1 MIFYCRCIIVDSTR
15 KGKRIPDALSK
26 TIPIWCSTLNRAVAK
41 HRKKDSEEFDAS
53 FYSLPSVVSR
63 SEHAQIEARIDGFA
77 QRLLDSKA
85 IDMELI
91 ANLLQ
96 KPLRPIWLTPQSTL
110 LINDPPDYSDVPFWP
125 VICLSASQAV
135 ESGSQARPGYLYV
148 QGSGDDQEAW
158 CMVKNNYHPD
168 IFIHTRLLKGKKG
181 LTPRIFWQH
190 HDELVN
196 ASSTAECEGR
206 VRQLVKEEKEN
217 VEAAPENDPAAPPLF
232 KFIDGTTVAIGSRLS
247 GKPPACWVHFDVV
260 VNCTQLEFEENKNE
274 AYKHRYLQLPIPEGK
289 KGQHALY
296 NSIPVVLD
304 FVKPHLAQH
313 RKVLVH
319 CTKGTSREDSSWLG
333 MLTVTLNCVRSRRF
347 CRHRAGYST

>member
-1 MIFYCRCIIVDSTR
+1 M
-15 KGKRIPDALSK
+15 
-26 TIPIWCSTLNRAVAK
+26 
-41 HRKKDSEEFDAS
+41 
-53 FYSLPSVVSR
+53 
-63 SEHAQIEARIDGFA
+63 
-77 QRLLDSKA
+77 
-85 IDMELI
+85 
-91 ANLLQ
+91 
-96 KPLRPIWLTPQSTL
+96 
-110 LINDPPDYSDVPFWP
+110 
-125 VICLSASQAV
+125 
-135 ESGSQARPGYLYV
+135 
-148 QGSGDDQEAW
+148 
-158 CMVKNNYHPD
+158 
-168 IFIHTRLLKGKKG
+168 
-181 LTPRIFWQH
+181 
-190 HDELVN
+190 N